1 MKRDLIYLILIV
13 AAIAAVEV
21 TARTAPETPV
31 EIRPLRIEAGFTKTV
46 HILFPS
52 PVTYIDIGSM
62 DIIAGKA
69 DGAENVVR
77 VKAAVRNF
85 IAETNL
91 TVITEDGGFFTFDV
105 HYAENPAVSTV
116 NLTVQEPQTKGVKE
130 PTAAGDPLSPAPVTK
145 SRVLLREVGRE
156 KPATVKR
163 MLSDIYRQNRTDVKG
178 IRTKKYGIEVE
189 VLGIYVFNDVI
200 YMHTC
205 ISNDTNISFEVDAR
219 RFIVADRKLTKRTAQ
234 QQTPLE
240 ILRVCNDPAVV
251 RGHQRQ
257 RTVFALPKLTIS
269 DDKVLLLEI
278 IEKNGARHQTVEI
291 PAEELLEAKLL

>member
-13 AAIAAVEV
+13 AAIAAVKV
-21 TARTAPETPV
+21 TAQMTPETPA

-85 IAETNL
+85 AAETNL

-105 HYAENPAVSTV
+105 YYAENPAVSTL
-116 NLTVQEPQTKGVKE
+116 NLTVQEPQPESMKKPAAVGYPQ
-130 PTAAGDPLSPAPVTK
+130 PTAPA
-145 SRVLLREVGRE
+145 SEGRVLLREVGRE

-163 MLSDIYRQNRTDVKG
+163 MLNDIYRQNRTDVKG
-178 IRTKKYGIEVE
+178 IRTKKYGIGVE

-200 YMHTC
+200 YIHSC

-219 RFIVADRKLTKRTAQ
+219 RFIVADRKLAKRTAQ